1 MFTWMRNLS
10 LSLKLISLPVM
21 SALVLAGILLV
32 MFHSRNQTIVA
43 EHQATLSYDFAG
55 HLQEARIAEKEFASS
70 WSADD
75 QERIAKALNEAEDT
89 LAPLRTSGFSTQVEE
104 VLTKVGSYR
113 QGLAALAQAHS
124 GTATVNGRMQTLVG
138 AASATL
144 AATLDLIAKRRS
156 ELQTEGENLSPIEVE
171 LLTATLQARSLVAS
185 LPTAYQRFLATG
197 DDKLLDPFRQMEKG
211 EGRNTYGLMATW
223 AKSSGQKQFES
234 AVAAAAKAALACAEL
249 PGLIRPALAAE
260 RQQQQTLDR
269 LSGEIT
275 AATEALATIIGE
287 GAVTSTAAADR
298 VVAGAC
304 LAGAVVLIIATL
316 LMLRTIMR
324 PVQESVTLARAIRS
338 GDYSRRVEVRSQDE
352 IGQLGDALN
361 IMAGELKA
369 KVDGV
374 LSLVERSERLG
385 SDARRL
391 GQVAGEMS
399 LAAATTAEQ
408 STAATASATQVSTGI
423 QSVAAAAQEMSSSTG
438 EIARSSAEAA
448 GVAKEAVQEA
458 VQVDAIAGKLAA
470 SSQQIGSVV
479 QLVAAIAGKTNLLAL
494 NAAIEAAG
502 AGEAG
507 RGFAV
512 VANEVKDLARQS
524 AEAAE
529 SIAAQVR
536 TMQADSASAAQAI
549 ARIRAVIARIDH
561 LQSAV
566 AAAAEQQNAT
576 TAEITRTL
584 DQAAQ
589 NAQGIAT
596 GIGQV
601 AEAAKGTSTGAASTR
616 ELAAGLGGIADDLR
630 RVVEGFKQA

>member
-1 MFTWMRNLS
+1 MRTVS

-21 SALVLAGILLV
+21 SALVLAGVLLV

-43 EHQATLSYDFAG
+43 EHQATISYDFSG
-55 HLQEARIAEKEFASS
+55 HLQEARIAEKVFAVS

-89 LAPLRTSGFSTQVEE
+89 LAPLRKSSFSTQVEE
-104 VLTKVGSYR
+104 VLAKVGSYR
-113 QGLAALAQAHS
+113 QSLAALAQAHS
-124 GTATVNGRMQTLVG
+124 ATATVNGRMQTLV
-138 AASATL
+138 AAANATL
-144 AATLDLIAKRRS
+144 ATTLELIAKRRN
-156 ELQTEGENLSPIEVE
+156 ELQTEGENLSAIEVE
-171 LLTATLQARSLVAS
+171 LLTATLQARSLVAV

-223 AKSSGQKQFES
+223 AKSSGQKPFES

-260 RQQQQTLDR
+260 RQQQRTLDR

-275 AATEALATIIGE
+275 VATEALATSISE
-287 GAVTSTAAADR
+287 GAVKSTADADR

-304 LAGAVVLIIATL
+304 LAGAVVLVIATL

-324 PVQESVTLARAIRS
+324 PVQESVALARAIRS
-338 GDYSRRVEVRSQDE
+338 GDYTRRVTVRSQDE
-352 IGQLGDALN
+352 IGQLGEALN
-361 IMAGELKA
+361 VMAGELKA

-385 SDARRL
+385 NDARQL
-391 GQVAGEMS
+391 GQVAGGMS

-408 STAATASATQVSTGI
+408 SAAATAAATQVSTGI
-423 QSVAAAAQEMSSSTG
+423 QSVAAAAQQMSSSTG

-536 TMQADSASAAQAI
+536 TMQADSAGAAQAI
-549 ARIRAVIARIDH
+549 ERIRAVIARIDH

-584 DQAAQ
+584 DQASH

-601 AEAAKGTSTGAASTR
+601 AAAAKDTSAGAASTR

-630 RVVEGFKQA
+630 AVVEGFKQA